1 MQQSTS
7 EHLDRNTT
15 RIQQTNN
22 EVSDISTAIVS
33 LNSPIS
39 NIQSQ
44 FPVLQNSVD
53 ALVPQINLMM
63 QAQLRTQMEEI
74 KLSFLAAESA
84 AVSQR
89 NAQTNEL
96 LSKLRIDERN
106 HDPAIYK
113 LVSKPSALATVAGSV
128 SACQCRARRLR
139 THRSAKLGPL
149 YLKDDMVSNIRHYK
163 SCDFNLGDPEWSRTL
178 TITFNGLNRLINR
191 AIEITLRTNRGAGA
205 FGISPSITSFAV
217 VDRMTAP
224 SFQVINLIRKV
235 YMFPLE
241 NVDRECFLYRA
252 VRKLREIFH
261 SGKTR
266 PTDVDR
272 DGNTLLHASMNAVGY
287 VGFDLLAKENREA
300 AYIYRI
306 NTRSTN

>member
-15 RIQQTNN
+15 RIQQANN

-44 FPVLQNSVD
+44 FPLLQNSVD
-53 ALVPQINLMM
+53 ALVPQINLMI

-74 KLSFLAAESA
+74 KLSFQVAESA

-113 LVSKPSALATVAGSV
+113 LVSKPSALAAVAGSV

-139 THRSAKLGPL
+139 VHRSVKLGPL
-149 YLKDDMVSNIRHYK
+149 YLKDDVVSNIRHYK
-163 SCDFNLGDPEWSRTL
+163 SCDFNLDNAECSRTL
-178 TITFNGLNRLINR
+178 TITFNGFNRLINR

-205 FGISPSITSFAV
+205 FGISPSITSFTV
-217 VDRMTAP
+217 VDRMIAP
-224 SFQVINLIRKV
+224 AFQIIDLLGRVYWCQLDELYQEFFLREAIRK
-235 YMFPLE
+235 LQ
-241 NVDRECFLYRA
+241 
-252 VRKLREIFH
+252 EIFR
-261 SGKTR
+261 SGRTR
-266 PTDVDR
+266 PTDVDK
-272 DGNTLLHASMNAVGY
+272 DGNTLLHALMKAVGS
-287 VGFDLLAKENREA
+287 VSLELVAKEK
-300 AYIYRI
+300 
-306 NTRSTN
+306 RSSL